1 MSQAM
6 PIRFVQLQCGD
17 LNREVAMNIRTM
29 TESEMASI
37 PLDELALA
45 VLADA
50 VATNAWNW
58 RNWILELRQSASLV
72 NGSPAVTALAEAWQ
86 WLHAKVLVSWD
97 PTQDSAHSVR
107 VTRRGHKVLEAGLPY
122 LRAVER
128 LDVDLVPELEHQARP
143 QFLRG
148 DFDIAAF
155 AAMKEV
161 EVAVRRRADL
171 PDDKLGV
178 DLMNQAFR
186 EGGPLWRDSL
196 HKGESVAQMS
206 LFAGAIGLFKNPSS
220 HRRVNYDD
228 ATLAAEVILL
238 ADLLLRVLDRIEPS
252 SE

>member
-1 MSQAM
+1 
-6 PIRFVQLQCGD
+6 
-17 LNREVAMNIRTM
+17 MNIRDM
-29 TESEMASI
+29 TESEITTAS
-37 PLDELALA
+37 LDELALA
-45 VLADA
+45 VLADV
-50 VATNAWNW
+50 VATDAWNW
-58 RNWILELRQSASLV
+58 RNWMMGVRDSNGLDSHSA
-72 NGSPAVTALAEAWQ
+72 AMAALAEAWQ
-86 WLHAKVLVSWD
+86 WLHAKVFVAGDFS
-97 PTQDSAHSVR
+97 QNSAHAIK
-107 VTRRGHKVLEAGLPY
+107 VTRRGHQVLAEGLPY
-122 LRAVER
+122 FRAVER
-128 LDVDLVPELEHQARP
+128 LDVDLVAELEHRARP

-161 EVAVRRRADL
+161 EVAVRRSADL

-220 HRRVNYDD
+220 HRRVDYDD

-238 ADLLLRVLDRIEPS
+238 ADLLLRVLKRIEPVTD
-252 SE
+252 

>member
-1 MSQAM
+1 
-6 PIRFVQLQCGD
+6 
-17 LNREVAMNIRTM
+17 M
-29 TESEMASI
+29 TESEIVSVS
-37 PLDELALA
+37 LDELALA

-50 VATNAWNW
+50 VRTSTWDW
-58 RNWILELRQSASLV
+58 RNWMLGMREARELRS
-72 NGSPAVTALAEAWQ
+72 GSPGDAALAEAWQ
-86 WLHAKVLVSWD
+86 WLHSKVLVAKD
-97 PTQDSAHSVR
+97 PGQTSPHAVM
-107 VTRRGHKVLEAGLPY
+107 VTRRGHEALEIGLPY

-128 LDVDLVPELEHQARP
+128 LDVDLTPELEYQARP

-161 EVAVRRRADL
+161 EVAVRRTAGL

-186 EGGPLWRDSL
+186 EGGPLWRNSL
-196 HKGESVAQMS
+196 HRGESIAQMN

-220 HRRVNYDD
+220 HRRVSYDD

-238 ADLLLRVLDRIEPS
+238 ADLLLRVLKRIEPG

>member
-1 MSQAM
+1 
-6 PIRFVQLQCGD
+6 
-17 LNREVAMNIRTM
+17 MNIRDM
-29 TESEMASI
+29 TESEMTTVS
-37 PLDELALA
+37 LDELALA
-45 VLADA
+45 VLADV

-58 RNWILELRQSASLV
+58 RNWMIGIRDSAGI
-72 NGSPAVTALAEAWQ
+72 GSHSAAVGALAEAWQ
-86 WLHAKVLVSWD
+86 WLHAKVMVSGD
-97 PTQDSAHSVR
+97 PVQDSAHAIR
-107 VTRRGHKVLEAGLPY
+107 VTRRGHQVLEAGLPY

-128 LDVDLVPELEHQARP
+128 LDVDLVAELEHQARP

-161 EVAVRRRADL
+161 EVAVRRHANL

-238 ADLLLRVLDRIEPS
+238 ADLLLRVLDRIEPV